1 MLIST
6 SKFVLLMQI
15 CATWTYMLDFL
26 HFKFTN
32 YAVDNIICRS
42 EKTETE
48 SSLVQPSLRLS
59 NTQRGIC
66 CFLGVILS
74 TF

>member
-1 MLIST
+1 
-6 SKFVLLMQI
+6 
-15 CATWTYMLDFL
+15 MLDFL

-42 EKTETE
+42 EKTEAE
-48 SSLVQPSLRLS
+48 SSLEQPSLRLS
-59 NTQRGIC
+59 DTQRGIY